1 MVIHNPH
8 FRVLFVAGFWIFLAP
23 LIIVLGTL
31 DVVTGGES
39 RSWPFGEQPQRS

>member
-8 FRVLFVAGFWIFLAP
+8 LRFLFVAGMWIFLAP

-31 DVVTGGES
+31 DVLTGGES